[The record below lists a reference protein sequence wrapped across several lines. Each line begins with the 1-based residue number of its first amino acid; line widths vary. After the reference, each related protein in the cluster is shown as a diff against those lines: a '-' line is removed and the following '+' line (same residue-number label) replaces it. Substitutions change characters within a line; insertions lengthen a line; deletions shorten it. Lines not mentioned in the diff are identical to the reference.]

1 MDRPIDRVTD
11 RPIDRPTDRTLSQ
24 IPSRTSI
31 ANVHRRRPPPPPP
44 PRSRR
49 TRGWIYLRP
58 RSRRHPARRHPTRV
72 HARRRRRR
80 RRPTTDDRR
89 STTIDDRRR
98 RRYFARPRP
107 RVLTRSIP
115 HSHTTAIPSRGAHR
129 TDLASRDAV
138 SGADA
143 DDDDDYPCVGVMT
156 ITYIEGS
163 VTRVRGSHHDDDD
176 GRRRRRRRTW
186 TWTWTWSWSPACASS
201 HARASHAFVHDTR
214 AVRRRRRHTSH
225 VVVACAREPHARIR
239 VSHPTHRIRR
249 VAMAFAATSLGARS
263 THVQVRG
270 RHARSYDATARARCR
285 ARKEGDVAV
294 RARAG
299 RGRERCARDEANG
312 VRSRAIARIRG
323 ARDVVSERAI
333 AVAIARGRAGFGV
346 EARGM

>member
-24 IPSRTSI
+24 IPSRTSTDD
-31 ANVHRRRPPPPPP
+31 VHRRRPPPP

-89 STTIDDRRR
+89 STIDDDRRR

-107 RVLTRSIP
+107 RVLTQSIP

-176 GRRRRRRRTW
+176 GRRRRRTW

-239 VSHPTHRIRR
+239 VSHPTHRIRHI
-249 VAMAFAATSLGARS
+249 AMAFAATSLGARS
-263 THVQVRG
+263 THVQVRV
-270 RHARSYDATARARCR
+270 RHARSYDAKARAVSS
-285 ARKEGDVAV
+285 AE
-294 RARAG
+294 
-299 RGRERCARDEANG
+299 RG
-312 VRSRAIARIRG
+312 
-323 ARDVVSERAI
+323 
-333 AVAIARGRAGFGV
+333 
-346 EARGM
+346 